1 MLWTK
6 AGNISNER
14 KLIQCF
20 FVELLYF
27 ECQKSGRC
35 AEECQLRALG
45 GTAHAHRLRT
55 VLFPEGHYHVSGL
68 QSWFHVSNSAT
79 QLWWRWVIE
88 VNIFVCPTVPLSTV
102 PLFHFPSIGMQMFHG
117 SIVPCSIV
125 PCVALFHL
133 FHCPLRMH
141 HSHDR

>member
-88 VNIFVCPTVPLSTV
+88 VNIFAFPHCSTVHCSTVSFPIHCHWDANVSWFHCSMFHCSVCCTVPSVPLSTAYA
-102 PLFHFPSIGMQMFHG
+102 P
-117 SIVPCSIV
+117 
-125 PCVALFHL
+125 
-133 FHCPLRMH
+133 
-141 HSHDR
+141 